1 LRPLVFVRAIAPL
14 ALMGLI
20 FFLSA
25 KESIHADMPEWMPAL
40 AHFIEYAA
48 LATLWTWALA
58 PALGRQAL
66 LAAAVISLLY
76 AVSDE
81 YHQRFVDGRDSDIL
95 DVLTDAVGIAFALF
109 VIDRVSRTAITSRRA

>member
-1 LRPLVFVRAIAPL
+1 LRPLVLVRAIPPL

-25 KESIHADMPEWMPAL
+25 KESVGSNLPDWMPVL

-48 LATLWTWALA
+48 LATLWTWALG

-66 LAAAVISLLY
+66 LAAAMISLVY
-76 AVSDE
+76 GISDE
-81 YHQRFVDGRDSDIL
+81 YHQRFVDGRDSDVL
-95 DVLTDAVGIAFALF
+95 DVLTDAIGIAFALF
-109 VIDRVSRTAITSRRA
+109 VVDRVSRTAITSHRA